1 MEILDTLYELEGL
14 LLLSKERGGITP
26 EFKSLI
32 EAKTRKILRLLEDSQ
47 SEGLKAESETEILQT
62 QDQKPATANPAPEVR
77 EAEPEAQEPEPEVQ
91 KAEPGARETDPEVRE
106 AKPEVQGPEPETATP
121 ETPTKSRRLRLSLND
136 RLRFSRTLFS
146 GNTEALDRCLTFVE
160 SLPER
165 EDVEDYFFS
174 ELEWDPTDRETA
186 EFVEMVLFLHSR
198 LL

>member
-77 EAEPEAQEPEPEVQ
+77 EAEPEPQESAPEVQIAEPEVQ
-91 KAEPGARETDPEVRE
+91 E